1 MEKPRGQRIG
11 IAGDVFLDSEVTA
24 SRKKADEDRKVKKK
38 KQETAEAQRKRTK
51 KKQKKKIKSLKN
63 QLQQEKEARKA
74 VEAKLQSL
82 EKGQTSGG
90 SRKRKAVTSGDRELR
105 KRPRVNYTET
115 S

>member
-1 MEKPRGQRIG
+1 MGV
-11 IAGDVFLDSEVTA
+11 AADVFLDSEVTA
-24 SRKKADEDRKVKKK
+24 RRKKADEDRKVKKK
-38 KQETAEAQRKRTK
+38 KQETAEAQRKRT

-90 SRKRKAVTSGDRELR
+90 SRKRKAVTSGDREHR
-105 KRPRVNYTET
+105 KRPRVNYAE
-115 S
+115 SS